1 MPHMKS
7 LTMAALVGCIALLPA
22 AASAAES
29 KDKKA
34 KDPNEVV
41 CRKEEV
47 LGSRLQSRKVCMTR
61 AEWADTRRENRSN
74 IERAQVQ
81 RPLNGQ

>member
-1 MPHMKS
+1 MKS
-7 LTMAALVGCIALLPA
+7 LALAALVGCVALLPA
-22 AASAAES
+22 AASAADS
-29 KDKKA
+29 KDKKL
-34 KDPNEVV
+34 KDPNEVI

-61 AEWADTRRENRSN
+61 AEWADALRENRGN
-74 IERAQVQ
+74 VERAQVQ